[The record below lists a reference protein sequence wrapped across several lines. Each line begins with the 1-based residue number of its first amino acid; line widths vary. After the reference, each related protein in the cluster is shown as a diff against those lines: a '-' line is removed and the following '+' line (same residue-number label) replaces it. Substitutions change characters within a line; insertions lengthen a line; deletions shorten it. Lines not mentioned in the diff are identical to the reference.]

1 MALVLVEERLLH
13 LVVLVSISV
22 EPSAQHQA
30 LSGEM
35 CVVVVVSPRTSL
47 MVVCGQTLGEILL
60 HVTCVNT
67 VYGVFLEQREKY

>member
-35 CVVVVVSPRTSL
+35 CVVSPRKSL
-47 MVVCGQTLGEILL
+47 MVVCRQTQGEILL

-67 VYGVFLEQREKY
+67 VYGVFLEQRENY